1 MNKLYEEI
9 INYYSRHKNITTNQ
23 ARELSQYSVYLS
35 IMIAFYTHKDQ
46 IRLNEEYYYFHPI
59 RCLELY
65 QDLIGINNNPDSI
78 DLDKLDEL
86 ELPYRGVQEL
96 CCLHDVIEDTQLTIN
111 DIESLFK
118 EVNLLTYFQVNIKA
132 PLLLLTHNKSESY
145 DEYISKLIIN
155 PTASLVKVIDMYN
168 NLNALT
174 YGEIND
180 KNLDNFNKY
189 MKFISVIC
197 IIHKF
202 PDKFK
207 EYNKCRKENNMM
219 NNL

>member
-1 MNKLYEEI
+1 
-9 INYYSRHKNITTNQ
+9 
-23 ARELSQYSVYLS
+23 
-35 IMIAFYTHKDQ
+35 MIAYYDHKDQ
-46 IRLNEEYYYFHPI
+46 FRFNNEYYYFHPL

-111 DIESLFK
+111 DIENLFK

-132 PLLLLTHNKSESY
+132 PLLLLTHNKSKSY

-155 PTASLVKVIDMYN
+155 PTASLAKVIDMYN

-174 YGEIND
+174 CVEIND

-207 EYNKCRKENNMM
+207 EYNKYRKENNMM